1 MEAMAIAAA
10 IVITPPSTPLEIHTD
25 SKTAIHMMHRVVAP
39 IASRELY
46 NSPDAFIWLHL
57 RSWLQSRGASVT
69 LQWVRGHSG
78 DAGNEKADRLAASAH
93 NDHSVT
99 QWTTRMP
106 PPLEAPF
113 WIMHDGRVIPRRP
126 RRLLR
131 EQDEAI
137 TSEQLV
143 KQVNAVPDRPD
154 QTPEE
159 VKHTLHVLQWTILP
173 DGTTQ
178 KRKCWNITNGRD
190 ANVRAFGYKQLMGFL
205 PTLARQRAWYPQ
217 VYNRPELY
225 RCAKCRQTDETPDHI
240 YECADHTEVETY
252 FRDKYRTLLSARD
265 RPIDMETL
273 WPWGSLGLLQGRV
286 HPHWKSVI
294 QTLQHGQQNL
304 TTTKAVIRQ
313 LLRASLETWYHAI
326 WLPRCQRTIEQEQSQ
341 GLYQGAKLRRMRA
354 ANSRG
359 TNAPPSP
366 TPNLPRSFIFGPE
379 RKAAYGRFLLQ
390 LMRGTGR
397 R

>member
-1 MEAMAIAAA
+1 
-10 IVITPPSTPLEIHTD
+10 
-25 SKTAIHMMHRVVAP
+25 
-39 IASRELY
+39 
-46 NSPDAFIWLHL
+46 
-57 RSWLQSRGASVT
+57 
-69 LQWVRGHSG
+69 
-78 DAGNEKADRLAASAH
+78 
-93 NDHSVT
+93 
-99 QWTTRMP
+99 
-106 PPLEAPF
+106 
-113 WIMHDGRVIPRRP
+113 
-126 RRLLR
+126 
-131 EQDEAI
+131 
-137 TSEQLV
+137 
-143 KQVNAVPDRPD
+143 
-154 QTPEE
+154 
-159 VKHTLHVLQWTILP
+159 
-173 DGTTQ
+173 
-178 KRKCWNITNGRD
+178 
-190 ANVRAFGYKQLMGFL
+190 
-205 PTLARQRAWYPQ
+205 
-217 VYNRPELY
+217 
-225 RCAKCRQTDETPDHI
+225 
-240 YECADHTEVETY
+240 
-252 FRDKYRTLLSARD
+252 
-265 RPIDMETL
+265 METL

-294 QTLQHGQQNL
+294 QMLQHGQQNL